1 MLISD
6 WSSDVCSSD
15 LAVAEENLAAVP
27 ILGGGVTAGQV
38 DKVGAVLLVV
48 ALDDVVGMVGGEADA
63 DRAVSFA
70 TPYPPQESF
79 AISSEPVVGRVFK
92 EAHIGVAEPIGD
104 DAVHGNGGA
113 IVVAGGGFGVVA
125 DDVILG
131 IEPGPAGGV
140 LPAQKAGAGLD
151 RAAAIDDLAA
161 IVVLGRAL
169 AARPVGEALVG
180 RDDRQIG
187 RAHV

>member
-1 MLISD
+1 
-6 WSSDVCSSD
+6 
-15 LAVAEENLAAVP
+15 
-27 ILGGGVTAGQV
+27 
-38 DKVGAVLLVV
+38 
-48 ALDDVVGMVGGEADA
+48 MVGGEADA

-151 RAAAIDDLAA
+151 RAARSEEHTSELQSPMRIS
-161 IVVLGRAL
+161 
-169 AARPVGEALVG
+169 
-180 RDDRQIG
+180 
-187 RAHV
+187 